1 VSFKIKHSD
10 STGTSPR
17 EAMPDLRAPGA
28 FRDFIERHQERV
40 RNICYRFLESVED
53 AEEIAQDVF
62 VEVYRSLERFRG
74 DSSLSTWVYR
84 IAVTKSIDCLRKR
97 RRIKRFGAIKMMLG
111 LAEVENQV
119 AAPDDCNPERVLEEK
134 ERRAI
139 LAQALDS
146 LPESQ
151 RVAITLIKY
160 EELSY
165 KEVAEVMGLSVSS
178 VEALVHRAK
187 LGLQSRLT
195 RTFEKVL

>member
-1 VSFKIKHSD
+1 MSFKIKHSG
-10 STGTSPR
+10 STDASPR
-17 EAMPDLRAPGA
+17 EAVPDLQAPGA

-40 RNICYRFLESVED
+40 RNICYRFLDSVED

-84 IAVTKSIDCLRKR
+84 IAVTKSIDSLRKR
-97 RRIKRFGAIKMMLG
+97 RRIKRFGTIKMMLG

-119 AAPDDCNPERVLEEK
+119 AAPDNCNPERALEDK
-134 ERRAI
+134 QRREI
-139 LAQALDS
+139 LQQALDS
-146 LPESQ
+146 LPENQ

-160 EELSY
+160 EDLSY
-165 KEVAEVMGLSVSS
+165 KDVATVMGLSVPA

-187 LGLQSRLT
+187 LGLQRNLT
-195 RTFEKVL
+195 RGFEKIL